1 MEATTELSLN
11 VDRRNVV
18 QVVKAKQY
26 DNGARFLKITL
37 LASGKKI
44 SADPSATVTIN
55 ARRGDG
61 QGKAYAGKVNDDG
74 TVTVPITYWMLE
86 LENTI
91 TSCDVSV
98 IDAAQKTKLST
109 LNILIEVE
117 ASNYSDGDIS
127 EDDNYD
133 LLVTLIN
140 QVEEL
145 EDNVEAAEAEREQAE
160 SGRVSAEESRVAAE
174 QGRVSAEQARV
185 KAEQSRVQAEEEREE
200 AEAQRQETIADMEG
214 TYAKLNQVVR
224 YDAGQSLTDTQRQ
237 QVHDNV
243 TRRVE
248 QALDTPGWYRV
259 AKMYDTSGQYTLTI
273 RSRWSNYPS
282 TVMKIFLNYSRIVHN
297 LDACNISSFGYVQ
310 AIDKICFVNID
321 NYIYI
326 DIHYVP
332 NKNNRVSVELEG
344 YVLGGVISDTALIQF
359 ESQGTEAKSDM
370 VYNLKTGMSTKG
382 GSIYIDDTDLSGRVD
397 DIVDG
402 TTVVAKATDAY
413 SLRGIN
419 TRDTNEPP
427 SFYIN
432 YTKQCMEFKTIRAIG
447 AAGIIYG
454 EYCMLIT
461 INPWSDN
468 SGGYPI
474 QIVCNA
480 SPSDGVARIAIR
492 PGISDTEWGTWK
504 RVLTSDDIKVTSVA
518 GKTGAVT
525 LTKSDVGL
533 SNVDNVKQ
541 YSSSNPPPYPVTSV
555 AGKTGAVTLSK
566 SDVGLPNVPNTDAT
580 NASNISSGS
589 LALPRIAEGL
599 VKGGTNINV
608 SRSSD
613 GSYTVSAEDSGAA
626 VTSVNGKTGAVTLSK
641 SDVGLGNVDDVKQ
654 YSASNPP
661 PYPVMSVNG
670 KTGAI
675 NIGTYS
681 GCYNLNLTSGKKLYK
696 LVSESPFASDD
707 SSVVMLKIYPLDG
720 RTVQFRSSSSGLYE
734 SAFDMTFFG
743 GMVTNT
749 WWCRG
754 CSYIDSQSNLHAQM
768 WKYGTDWEV
777 SSSGNVIIEEVRT
790 KNTV

>member
-37 LASGKKI
+37 FASGKKI

-86 LENTI
+86 LEDTI
-91 TSCDVSV
+91 TSCDVSI
-98 IDAAQKTKLST
+98 IDTAQKTKLST

-160 SGRVSAEESRVAAE
+160 AGRVSAEQSRVTAE
-174 QGRVSAEQARV
+174 QRRVSAEQARV
-185 KAEQSRVQAEEEREE
+185 KAEQARVQAEEEREE

-224 YDAGQSLTDTQRQ
+224 YDVGQSLTDTQRQ
-237 QVHDNV
+237 QVYDNV

-248 QALDTPGWYRV
+248 QELDTPGWYRV
-259 AKMYDTSGQYTLTI
+259 AKMYNTSGQYTLTI
-273 RSRWSNYPS
+273 RSRWSNNPS
-282 TVMKIFLNYSRIVHN
+282 TVMKIFLNYSQIVDN
-297 LDACNISSFGYVQ
+297 LDACNISFFGYVS
-310 AIDKICFVNID
+310 AVDKICIVNID
-321 NYIYI
+321 KYIYI

-332 NKNNRVSVELEG
+332 NNNNRVSVELEG
-344 YVLGGVISDTALIQF
+344 YVIGGVISDTALIQF

-370 VYNLKTGMSTKG
+370 VYNLKTGMSTQG
-382 GSIYIDDTDLSGRVD
+382 GALYVNGTDINGRID

-402 TTVVAKATDAY
+402 TTTVAKATQATKFYANDTRNDNQPPIWY
-413 SLRGIN
+413 QNSDNSKISL
-419 TRDTNEPP
+419 
-427 SFYIN
+427 S
-432 YTKQCMEFKTIRAIG
+432 EFKSVSAIG
-447 AAGIIYG
+447 ADSILTDSRGL
-454 EYCMLIT
+454 CMLYT
-461 INPWSDN
+461 IIPWGDS
-468 SGGYPI
+468 SGGTPI
-474 QIVCNA
+474 QVA
-480 SPSDGVARIAIR
+480 VQSDTSSGKAKMAMRSALNNDSWGAWVRIA
-492 PGISDTEWGTWK
+492 TT
-504 RVLTSDDIKVTSVA
+504 DDM
-518 GKTGAVT
+518 
-525 LTKSDVGL
+525 
-533 SNVDNVKQ
+533 
-541 YSSSNPPPYPVTSV
+541 SSTPVTSV
-555 AGKTGAVTLSK
+555 NGRSGAVTLSK
-566 SDVGLPNVPNTDAT
+566 SDVGLD
-580 NASNISSGS
+580 
-589 LALPRIAEGL
+589 
-599 VKGGTNINV
+599 
-608 SRSSD
+608 
-613 GSYTVSAEDSGAA
+613 
-626 VTSVNGKTGAVTLSK
+626 
-641 SDVGLGNVDDVKQ
+641 NVDDVKQ

-661 PYPVMSVNG
+661 PYPVKSVNG
-670 KTGAI
+670 KTGAV

-681 GCYNLNLTSGKKLYK
+681 GCYNLNLTSEKKLYE

-743 GMVTNT
+743 DMVTST

-768 WKYGTDWEV
+768 WEYGTGWEV

>member
-26 DNGARFLKITL
+26 DNGTRFLKITL

-86 LENTI
+86 LEDTI
-91 TSCDVSV
+91 TSCDVSI
-98 IDAAQKTKLST
+98 IDTAQKTRLST

-127 EDDNYD
+127 EDENYD
-133 LLVTLIN
+133 LLATLIN

-145 EDNVEAAEAEREQAE
+145 EDKVETAETARENAEESRVQAEQSRVSAEQSRISAEEARVAEEAERVSAEQARASAEQSRASAE
-160 SGRVSAEESRVAAE
+160 SARVTAEQSRVKAEQARASAETARESEEQKRVTAEQNRVSEEQKRVTAEAGRVSAEESRVTAE
-174 QGRVSAEQARV
+174 QSRVSAEQARV
-185 KAEQSRVQAEEEREE
+185 KAEQARVQAEEEREE

-259 AKMYDTSGQYTLTI
+259 AKMYSTSGQYTLTI
-273 RSRWSNYPS
+273 RSRWSNNPS
-282 TVMKIFLNYSRIVHN
+282 TVMKIFLNYSQIVDN

-332 NKNNRVSVELEG
+332 NNNNRVSVELEG

-370 VYNLKTGMSTKG
+370 VYNLKTGMSTQG
-382 GSIYIDDTDLSGRVD
+382 GSLYVNGTDINGRID

-402 TTVVAKATDAY
+402 TTAVAKATQA
-413 SLRGIN
+413 
-419 TRDTNEPP
+419 TRFYANDTRNDNQPP
-427 SFYIN
+427 SWYQNSDNSKISLS
-432 YTKQCMEFKTIRAIG
+432 EFKSVSAIG
-447 AAGIIYG
+447 ADSILTDSRGWCILY
-454 EYCMLIT
+454 T
-461 INPWSDN
+461 IVPWGDS
-468 SGGYPI
+468 SGGTPI
-474 QIVCNA
+474 QVA
-480 SPSDGVARIAIR
+480 VQSDTSSGIAKMAMRSALNNDSWGAWVRIA
-492 PGISDTEWGTWK
+492 TT
-504 RVLTSDDIKVTSVA
+504 DDM
-518 GKTGAVT
+518 
-525 LTKSDVGL
+525 
-533 SNVDNVKQ
+533 
-541 YSSSNPPPYPVTSV
+541 SSTP
-555 AGKTGAVTLSK
+555 
-566 SDVGLPNVPNTDAT
+566 
-580 NASNISSGS
+580 
-589 LALPRIAEGL
+589 
-599 VKGGTNINV
+599 
-608 SRSSD
+608 
-613 GSYTVSAEDSGAA
+613 
-626 VTSVNGKTGAVTLSK
+626 VTSVNGRSGAVTLSK

-661 PYPVMSVNG
+661 PYPVTSVNG
-670 KTGAI
+670 KTGAV

-681 GCYNLNLTSGKKLYK
+681 GCYNLNLTSGKKLNE

-734 SAFDMTFFG
+734 SAFDITFFG
-743 GMVTNT
+743 GMVTTT

-754 CSYIDSQSNLHAQM
+754 CSYIDSQSNLYTQK
-768 WKYGTDWEV
+768 WEYGTGWEV

-790 KNTV
+790 KNAV